1 MTDFTF
7 LWKCNSSCLIFAQKT
22 EIPLAALRLA
32 GGGGAPCQSQQ
43 WKRHEQWWDFFFYGH
58 KPLTPLFVFSMAECD
73 WTLARFF
80 SACGGGSVSTQLHW
94 SVFMFCLNKKKQI
107 LQAGCFLSTSDYY
120 FMSWLL
126 CSCQKWQNCLNT
138 TLNPRLGLVHT
149 CAGGFLH
156 PPWRVLTGTDQRYH
170 NISSLN

>member
-1 MTDFTF
+1 MQQF
-7 LWKCNSSCLIFAQKT
+7 LSNICTENRNSVSCPQISRRRRGPMSVPAVEKAWT
-22 EIPLAALRLA
+22 VR
-32 GGGGAPCQSQQ
+32 
-43 WKRHEQWWDFFFYGH
+43 DFFYGH

-73 WTLARFF
+73 WMLAGGFF
-80 SACGGGSVSTQLHW
+80 SVCSGGSVNTTYW
-94 SVFMFCLNKKKQI
+94 SVFMFCRNKKKQI

-138 TLNPRLGLVHT
+138 MLNPRLGLVHT

-156 PPWRVLTGTDQRYH
+156 PPWRVLTGTDQRCH